1 MGGFPQISQ
10 GLGAFDFSTRI
21 KDRRGEP
28 RRSSHKAP
36 QCGAF
41 RLLRYRRSER
51 PFFILERW
59 YFKKRPMY
67 QGIPPFWSTVVG
79 KEQDM
84 KEDNREKITLW
95 LQPDILRRVDSW
107 LEEDNCKTRRE
118 FVEKA
123 LRFYMGYLATEDT
136 SEYLSRALV
145 DTLQGIVA
153 DNSNRLRTMI
163 FKWCVELNMM
173 GHTIAAHF
181 RADPINRRELR
192 AYAVDEVKRTN
203 GQISFDRAL
212 DQQRR
217 LQDNGL

>member
-1 MGGFPQISQ
+1 MS
-10 GLGAFDFSTRI
+10 D
-21 KDRRGEP
+21 EN
-28 RRSSHKAP
+28 
-36 QCGAF
+36 
-41 RLLRYRRSER
+41 
-51 PFFILERW
+51 
-59 YFKKRPMY
+59 KKR
-67 QGIPPFWSTVVG
+67 TAV
-79 KEQDM
+79 
-84 KEDNREKITLW
+84 W
-95 LQPDILRRVDSW
+95 LSPGVIRRMDSW

-136 SEYLSRALV
+136 SEYLSQALV

-217 LQDNGL
+217 LLDDGQ

>member
-1 MGGFPQISQ
+1 MS
-10 GLGAFDFSTRI
+10 D
-21 KDRRGEP
+21 EN
-28 RRSSHKAP
+28 
-36 QCGAF
+36 
-41 RLLRYRRSER
+41 
-51 PFFILERW
+51 
-59 YFKKRPMY
+59 KKR
-67 QGIPPFWSTVVG
+67 TAV
-79 KEQDM
+79 
-84 KEDNREKITLW
+84 W
-95 LQPDILRRVDSW
+95 LSPSVIRRMDSW
-107 LEEDNCKTRRE
+107 LEEDNCSTRSE
-118 FVEKA
+118 FIEKA

-136 SEYLSRALV
+136 SEYLSQALV

-217 LQDNGL
+217 FLDDDL

>member
-1 MGGFPQISQ
+1 M
-10 GLGAFDFSTRI
+10 
-21 KDRRGEP
+21 
-28 RRSSHKAP
+28 
-36 QCGAF
+36 
-41 RLLRYRRSER
+41 SE
-51 PFFILERW
+51 EN
-59 YFKKRPMY
+59 KKR
-67 QGIPPFWSTVVG
+67 TAV
-79 KEQDM
+79 
-84 KEDNREKITLW
+84 W
-95 LQPDILRRVDSW
+95 LSPGVIRRMDSW
-107 LEEDNCKTRRE
+107 LEEDNCSTRSE
-118 FVEKA
+118 FIEKA

-136 SEYLSRALV
+136 SAYLSQTLV

-217 LQDNGL
+217 LLDDGQ

>member
-1 MGGFPQISQ
+1 MS
-10 GLGAFDFSTRI
+10 D
-21 KDRRGEP
+21 EN
-28 RRSSHKAP
+28 
-36 QCGAF
+36 
-41 RLLRYRRSER
+41 
-51 PFFILERW
+51 
-59 YFKKRPMY
+59 KKR
-67 QGIPPFWSTVVG
+67 TAV
-79 KEQDM
+79 
-84 KEDNREKITLW
+84 W
-95 LQPDILRRVDSW
+95 LSPGVIRRMDSW
-107 LEEDNCKTRRE
+107 LEEDNCSTRSE
-118 FVEKA
+118 FIEKA

-136 SEYLSRALV
+136 SAYLSQTLV

-217 LQDNGL
+217 LLDDGQ

>member
-1 MGGFPQISQ
+1 MQIRRAPLRFAAWRRIWTCSISSPMSIRQ
-10 GLGAFDFSTRI
+10 VSTA
-21 KDRRGEP
+21 DMSDEN
-28 RRSSHKAP
+28 
-36 QCGAF
+36 
-41 RLLRYRRSER
+41 
-51 PFFILERW
+51 
-59 YFKKRPMY
+59 KKR
-67 QGIPPFWSTVVG
+67 TAV
-79 KEQDM
+79 
-84 KEDNREKITLW
+84 W
-95 LQPDILRRVDSW
+95 LSPGVIRRMDSW
-107 LEEDNCKTRRE
+107 LEEDNCSTRSE
-118 FVEKA
+118 FIEKA

-136 SEYLSRALV
+136 SEYLSQALV

-192 AYAVDEVKRTN
+192 AFAVDEVKRTN

-217 LQDNGL
+217 LLDDDL

>member
-1 MGGFPQISQ
+1 MS
-10 GLGAFDFSTRI
+10 D
-21 KDRRGEP
+21 EN
-28 RRSSHKAP
+28 
-36 QCGAF
+36 
-41 RLLRYRRSER
+41 
-51 PFFILERW
+51 
-59 YFKKRPMY
+59 KKR
-67 QGIPPFWSTVVG
+67 TAV
-79 KEQDM
+79 
-84 KEDNREKITLW
+84 W
-95 LQPDILRRVDSW
+95 LSPNVIRRMDSW
-107 LEEDNCKTRRE
+107 LEEDNCSTRSE
-118 FVEKA
+118 FIEKA

-136 SEYLSRALV
+136 SEYLSQALV

-217 LQDNGL
+217 LLDDGQ

>member
-1 MGGFPQISQ
+1 MS
-10 GLGAFDFSTRI
+10 D
-21 KDRRGEP
+21 EN
-28 RRSSHKAP
+28 
-36 QCGAF
+36 
-41 RLLRYRRSER
+41 
-51 PFFILERW
+51 
-59 YFKKRPMY
+59 KKR
-67 QGIPPFWSTVVG
+67 TAV
-79 KEQDM
+79 
-84 KEDNREKITLW
+84 W
-95 LQPDILRRVDSW
+95 LSPGVIRRMDSW
-107 LEEDNCKTRRE
+107 LEEDNCSTRSE
-118 FVEKA
+118 FIEKA

-136 SEYLSRALV
+136 SAYLSQTLV

-217 LQDNGL
+217 LLDDGL